1 MFSMSEGVTLPVAE
15 RVKKAL
21 TRKSVSQKDLANFLE
36 IPASS
41 VSRWV
46 RTGQFPIKHR
56 EKLCE
61 FLDVTWDYLTGAE
74 SYEQMRFKR
83 QLKKAQDQIEREVT
97 EKQGIRD
104 NFPPITA
111 VKNTLQQMADKFKI
125 NVQPVIAVDND
136 DLPSD
141 AVLIPE
147 YHVKFCC
154 GNGISQ
160 DAKPQFEIV
169 QDRLPAFYRVSWF
182 ATKGINPNECIRIQ
196 VEGDSMTPLIQ
207 PGDFVLIDTSN
218 DARTKRLN
226 NEIYAFVVEEQLMI
240 KRLIFNENRS
250 ITLLG
255 DNPRYPAITMTEQ
268 EAETALIIVGR
279 VVERSGAL

>member
-1 MFSMSEGVTLPVAE
+1 
-15 RVKKAL
+15 
-21 TRKSVSQKDLANFLE
+21 
-36 IPASS
+36 
-41 VSRWV
+41 
-46 RTGQFPIKHR
+46 
-56 EKLCE
+56 
-61 FLDVTWDYLTGAE
+61 
-74 SYEQMRFKR
+74 
-83 QLKKAQDQIEREVT
+83 
-97 EKQGIRD
+97 
-104 NFPPITA
+104 
-111 VKNTLQQMADKFKI
+111 MADKSIENNQEVMTRVRKVLASKGKTQKELAAYLDVPAANVSKWIRTGHLPVRHWDKFTEFLGYTWQYMLGEETYDQMLYRMHLQQAQKELIEQNTKQTAVEQSDGENAAQTVNDLAKRFKI
-125 NVQPVIAVDND
+125 NVQPVIAVGNEV
-136 DLPSD
+136 PAD

-160 DAKPQFEIV
+160 DAAPQFEV
-169 QDRLPAFYRVSWF
+169 VKDRLPAFYRHSWF
-182 ATKGINPNECIRIQ
+182 STKGINPSDCIRIQ

-218 DARTKRLN
+218 DARTKRVN
-226 NEIYAFVVEEQLMI
+226 GEIYAFVCDEQLMI

-250 ITLLG
+250 ITLIG